1 MRADIVSSTDILVLG
16 GNGLAGSSIVADLRG
31 KDRLVRFA
39 SRHGSDIR
47 LDASE
52 YGQISNVIEKLKPNI
67 VINCIGEIDFE
78 NCETNYHDS
87 WKKNVNVVANLS
99 SLSQVYG
106 FKLVQISTDHYF
118 VGNTKERHTERSP
131 VTLVNAYAKQKYCA
145 EVAVSLL
152 DTSLTV
158 RTAFTGRSHSNS
170 IKQTFW
176 SWVKNALLKEIPV
189 TLFSDAFTS
198 MLDKRFFSK
207 CLIDLIDAD
216 ATGIYNL
223 ASADVFS
230 KEEFF
235 GEAANQLGFST
246 AFAVSGSVGELKIAR
261 ANNLGLCTKKIETLL
276 GYRMPQLSEV
286 VANLIA
292 DEDKNGV

>member
-1 MRADIVSSTDILVLG
+1 MTADIVSSTDILVLG
-16 GNGLAGSSIVADLRG
+16 GNGLAGSSIVAELRS

-39 SRHGSDIR
+39 SRNGSDIR
-47 LDASE
+47 FDASE
-52 YGQISNVIEKLKPNI
+52 YGQLRKVIEELEPNI

-78 NCETNYHDS
+78 NCDTNYHDS

-99 SLSQVYG
+99 SLSKIYG
-106 FKLVQISTDHYF
+106 YKLVQISTDHYF
-118 VGNTKERHTERSP
+118 VGESKERHTETSP

-145 EVAVSLL
+145 EIAVSLV

-158 RTAFTGRSHSNS
+158 RTAFTGCSHSNS
-170 IKQTFW
+170 IKQPFW
-176 SWVKNALLKEIPV
+176 SWVKDALWREIPV

-198 MLDKRFFSK
+198 ILDRRFFSK
-207 CLIDLIDAD
+207 CLIDLIDAN

-235 GEAANQLGFST
+235 VEAANQLGFST
-246 AFAVSGSVGELKIAR
+246 AFAASGSIAELKVAR

-276 GYRMPQLSEV
+276 GYRMPQLNEV
-286 VANLIA
+286 VTNLIA
-292 DEDKNGV
+292 DEDQNEV